1 MVHLSYNEIKEG
13 EKMSF
18 TIKDL
23 LESKEFS
30 DMKLIAGQNHKKNE
44 IKGVT
49 IIEAP
54 DIMHF
59 IQGGELLLTGLY
71 AFKSCSIAE
80 FQGYLQEIKTISGI
94 IIKKGRTVK
103 DAETKIK
110 MLEEYANEHSLPLIQ
125 VPFEI
130 SFQKIMSFVMEHIF
144 NEEVTHLKYFKT
156 THDNFTALTLS
167 SHQREHPI
175 KDILDMLN
183 KLIRNPVTLYDRNF
197 NCYAAANDEFSEFHL
212 SKNAKHF
219 DAGMLTKYK
228 YLKQNNQYIIELNL
242 TDKMYLVITETVSK
256 FESLDCIAIENAVI
270 ALQYEFSR
278 KQAIAEL
285 EKKYQN
291 DIFNNLLN
299 GKIISYAEL
308 KRNIELL
315 NMDFNG
321 FYRVLV
327 FGLEYQGRK
336 NINQTLY
343 NMTDVENSILQY
355 SPDVKIYRDMDKI
368 VVIQP
373 TNHEQTQLECKQY
386 ISELKQ
392 FVEQQNNKLL
402 VKIGVGKMVHGITHI
417 KASYC
422 EAQDALSFIH
432 IMDGFS
438 DNSDILLFSEL
449 GIFKLLCQETNPNV
463 LIEYIPESLQKLYN
477 YKKSQQKEL
486 ITTLKTYLNFNQNL
500 SKTAQSLYV
509 HYKTVAYRIDK
520 ISEITGMDF
529 DNPNE
534 MLEVRIGLIIYQML
548 EKYNNK

>member
-1 MVHLSYNEIKEG
+1 
-13 EKMSF
+13 MSF

-80 FQGYLQEIKTISGI
+80 FQSYLQEIKTISGI

-110 MLEEYANEHSLPLIQ
+110 MLEEYANEHCLPLIE

-183 KLIRNPVTLYDRNF
+183 KLIRNPVSLYDRNF

-212 SKNAKHF
+212 SKNAKPF

-242 TDKMYLVITETVSK
+242 TDKMYLVITETASK
-256 FESLDCIAIENAVI
+256 FESLDCIAIENAII

-373 TNHEQTQLECKQY
+373 INHEQTQLECKQY

>member
-1 MVHLSYNEIKEG
+1 
-13 EKMSF
+13 MSF

-71 AFKSCSIAE
+71 AFKSCSITE

-183 KLIRNPVTLYDRNF
+183 KLIRNPVALYDRNF

-212 SKNAKHF
+212 SKNAKPF

-256 FESLDCIAIENAVI
+256 FESLDCIAIENAII

-343 NMTDVENSILQY
+343 NMTDVENYILQY

-392 FVEQQNNKLL
+392 FVEQQNTKLL

-432 IMDGFS
+432 IMDNFS

>member
-1 MVHLSYNEIKEG
+1 
-13 EKMSF
+13 MSF

-80 FQGYLQEIKTISGI
+80 FQSYLQEIKTISGI
-94 IIKKGRTVK
+94 IIKKGRIVK

-110 MLEEYANEHSLPLIQ
+110 MLEEYANEHGLPLIE

-183 KLIRNPVTLYDRNF
+183 KLIRNPVSLYDRNF

-212 SKNAKHF
+212 SKNAKPF

-256 FESLDCIAIENAVI
+256 FESLDCIAIENAII

-392 FVEQQNNKLL
+392 FVEQQNTKLL
-402 VKIGVGKMVHGITHI
+402 IKIGVGKMVHGITHI

>member
-1 MVHLSYNEIKEG
+1 
-13 EKMSF
+13 MSF

-80 FQGYLQEIKTISGI
+80 FQSYLQEIKTISGI

-110 MLEEYANEHSLPLIQ
+110 MLEEYANEHCLPLIE

-183 KLIRNPVTLYDRNF
+183 KLIRNPVSLYDRNF

-212 SKNAKHF
+212 SKNAKPF

-242 TDKMYLVITETVSK
+242 TDKMYLVITETASK
-256 FESLDCIAIENAVI
+256 FESLDCIAIENAII

>member
-1 MVHLSYNEIKEG
+1 
-13 EKMSF
+13 MSF
-18 TIKDL
+18 TIKEL

-30 DMKLIAGQNHKKNE
+30 DMKLITGFNHTKTE
-44 IKGVT
+44 ITGVT

-71 AFKSCSIAE
+71 AFKSCSILE
-80 FQGYLQEIKTISGI
+80 FQGYLQEIQRKTISGI
-94 IIKKGRTVK
+94 IIKKGRIVK

-110 MLEEYANEHSLPLIQ
+110 MLEEYATEHCLPLIE
-125 VPFEI
+125 VPFEM

-144 NEEVTHLKYFKT
+144 NEEVTRLKYFKT

-167 SHQREHPI
+167 CYQREHPV

-183 KLIRNPVTLYDRNF
+183 KLIRNPVALYDQNF
-197 NCYAAANDEFSEFHL
+197 TCYAAANDEFIDFNL
-212 SKNAKHF
+212 SKNAKPY
-219 DAGMLTKYK
+219 DVGMLTKYK
-228 YLKQNNQYIIELNL
+228 YLKQNNNQYVIELNL
-242 TDKMYLVITETVSK
+242 TIGTKMYLVVTETVSK
-256 FESLDCIAIENAVI
+256 FESLDCIAIENAIV

-278 KQAIAEL
+278 KHAISEL

-299 GKIISYAEL
+299 GKTMSYAEL
-308 KRNIELL
+308 RRNIELL
-315 NMDFNG
+315 HMDFDG

-327 FGLEYQGRK
+327 FGLDYQGKK
-336 NINQTLY
+336 NINQTLHDIT
-343 NMTDVENSILQY
+343 NVENAILQY
-355 SPDVKIYRDMDKI
+355 SPNAKIHRDMDKI

-373 TNHEQTQLECKQY
+373 TKPEQTQLECRQS
-386 ISELKQ
+386 IGELREL
-392 FVEQQNNKLL
+392 VQNKNKKLIIR
-402 VKIGVGKMVHGITHI
+402 IGVGKIVHGITHV
-417 KASYC
+417 KDSYR
-422 EAQDALSFIH
+422 EAQDALSFMH

-438 DNSDILLFSEL
+438 EDSYILLFSEL
-449 GIFKLLCQETNPNV
+449 GIFKLLCQETNPNI
-463 LIEYIPESLQKLYN
+463 LMEYIPESLQRLYN

-486 ITTLKTYLNFNQNL
+486 IITLKTYLNYNQNL

-529 DNPNE
+529 NNPNE

-548 EKYNNK
+548 EKYNN

>member
-1 MVHLSYNEIKEG
+1 
-13 EKMSF
+13 MSF

-80 FQGYLQEIKTISGI
+80 FQSYLQEIKTISGI

-110 MLEEYANEHSLPLIQ
+110 MLEEYANEHCLPLIQ

-183 KLIRNPVTLYDRNF
+183 KLIRNPVALYDRNF

-256 FESLDCIAIENAVI
+256 FESLDCIAIENAII

-368 VVIQP
+368 VIIQP

-392 FVEQQNNKLL
+392 FVEQQNTKLL
-402 VKIGVGKMVHGITHI
+402 IKIGVGKMVHGITHI

>member
-1 MVHLSYNEIKEG
+1 
-13 EKMSF
+13 MSF

-71 AFKSCSIAE
+71 AFKSCSITE

-183 KLIRNPVTLYDRNF
+183 KLIRNPVALYDRNF

-212 SKNAKHF
+212 SKNAKPF
-219 DAGMLTKYK
+219 NAGMLTKYK

-256 FESLDCIAIENAVI
+256 FESLDCIAIENAII

-355 SPDVKIYRDMDKI
+355 SSDVKIYRDMDKI

>member
-1 MVHLSYNEIKEG
+1 
-13 EKMSF
+13 MSF

-80 FQGYLQEIKTISGI
+80 FQSYLQEIKTISGI

-175 KDILDMLN
+175 KDIIDMLN
-183 KLIRNPVTLYDRNF
+183 KLIRNPVALYDRNF

-242 TDKMYLVITETVSK
+242 TDKMYLVITETASK
-256 FESLDCIAIENAVI
+256 FESLDCIAIENAII

-373 TNHEQTQLECKQY
+373 INHEQTQLECKQY

-392 FVEQQNNKLL
+392 FVEQQNTKLL
-402 VKIGVGKMVHGITHI
+402 GCI
-417 KASYC
+417 
-422 EAQDALSFIH
+422 
-432 IMDGFS
+432 
-438 DNSDILLFSEL
+438 
-449 GIFKLLCQETNPNV
+449 
-463 LIEYIPESLQKLYN
+463 
-477 YKKSQQKEL
+477 
-486 ITTLKTYLNFNQNL
+486 
-500 SKTAQSLYV
+500 
-509 HYKTVAYRIDK
+509 
-520 ISEITGMDF
+520 
-529 DNPNE
+529 
-534 MLEVRIGLIIYQML
+534 
-548 EKYNNK
+548 

>member
-80 FQGYLQEIKTISGI
+80 FQSYLQEIKTISGI

-110 MLEEYANEHSLPLIQ
+110 MLEEYANEHCLPLIE

-175 KDILDMLN
+175 KDIIDMLN
-183 KLIRNPVTLYDRNF
+183 KLIRNPVALYDRNF

-212 SKNAKHF
+212 SKNAKPF
-219 DAGMLTKYK
+219 NAGMLTKYK

-242 TDKMYLVITETVSK
+242 TDKMYLVITETASK
-256 FESLDCIAIENAVI
+256 FESLDCIAIENAII

-500 SKTAQSLYV
+500 SKTAQILYV

>member
-1 MVHLSYNEIKEG
+1 
-13 EKMSF
+13 MSF

-80 FQGYLQEIKTISGI
+80 FQSYLQEIKTISGI

-110 MLEEYANEHSLPLIQ
+110 MLEEYANEHCLPLIE

-183 KLIRNPVTLYDRNF
+183 KLIRNPVSLYDRNF

-212 SKNAKHF
+212 SKNAKPF

-256 FESLDCIAIENAVI
+256 FESLDCIAIENAII

-432 IMDGFS
+432 IMEGFS

>member
-1 MVHLSYNEIKEG
+1 
-13 EKMSF
+13 MSF

-80 FQGYLQEIKTISGI
+80 FQSYLQEIKTISGI

-110 MLEEYANEHSLPLIQ
+110 MLEEYANEHCLPLIE

-183 KLIRNPVTLYDRNF
+183 KLIRNPVSLYDRNF

-212 SKNAKHF
+212 SKNAKPF

-256 FESLDCIAIENAVI
+256 FESLDCIAIENAII

>member
-1 MVHLSYNEIKEG
+1 
-13 EKMSF
+13 MSF

-80 FQGYLQEIKTISGI
+80 FQSYLQEIKTISGI

-110 MLEEYANEHSLPLIQ
+110 MLEEYANEHSLPLIE

-183 KLIRNPVTLYDRNF
+183 KLIRNPVALYDRNF

-256 FESLDCIAIENAVI
+256 FESLDCIAIENAII

-392 FVEQQNNKLL
+392 FVEQQNTKLL

>member
-1 MVHLSYNEIKEG
+1 
-13 EKMSF
+13 MSF

-44 IKGVT
+44 ITGVT

-59 IQGGELLLTGLY
+59 IKGGELLLTGLY
-71 AFKSCSIAE
+71 AFKICSISE
-80 FQGYLQEIKTISGI
+80 FQSYLQEIKTISGI
-94 IIKKGRTVK
+94 IIKKGRIVK

-110 MLEEYANEHSLPLIQ
+110 MLEEYANEHGLPLIE
-125 VPFEI
+125 VPFEV

-144 NEEVTHLKYFKT
+144 NEEVTRLKYFKT

-167 SHQREHPI
+167 SNQRQHPI

-183 KLIRNPVTLYDRNF
+183 KLIRNSVALYDRNF
-197 NCYAAANDEFSEFHL
+197 TCYAAANDEFCEINL
-212 SKNAKHF
+212 SKNAKPY
-219 DAGMLTKYK
+219 DTGMLTKYK

-242 TDKMYLVITETVSK
+242 TNKMYLVITETVSK
-256 FESLDCIAIENAVI
+256 FDLLDCIAIENAII
-270 ALQYEFSR
+270 ALQYEFTR
-278 KQAIAEL
+278 KHAIAEL

-299 GKIISYAEL
+299 GKIISYTEL
-308 KRNIELL
+308 RRNIELL
-315 NMDFNG
+315 NMDLNG

-327 FGLEYQGRK
+327 LGIEYQGRK

-343 NMTDVENSILQY
+343 NMTNVENAILQH

-373 TNHEQTQLECKQY
+373 TKHEQTQLECKQD
-386 ISELKQ
+386 INKLKQ
-392 FVEQQNNKLL
+392 FIEQENSKILI
-402 VKIGVGKMVHGITHI
+402 KIGVGKMVHGITHL
-417 KASYC
+417 KDSYR

-463 LIEYIPESLQKLYN
+463 LIEYVPESLQKLYN

-486 ITTLKTYLNFNQNL
+486 ITTLKTYLNYNQNL

-529 DNPNE
+529 NNPNE